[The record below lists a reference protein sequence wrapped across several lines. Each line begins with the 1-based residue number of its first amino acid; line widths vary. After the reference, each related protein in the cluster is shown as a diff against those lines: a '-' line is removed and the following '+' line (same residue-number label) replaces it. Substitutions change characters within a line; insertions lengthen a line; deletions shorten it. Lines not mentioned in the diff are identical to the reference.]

1 METGWKWQAHKDRN
15 NLFEK
20 QANRTA
26 ACGGPVVTGV
36 VNCAEGFW
44 GITPDCLSDCLP
56 SRAGNGGLVGCY
68 IVDAIVAIGKAGG
81 GGLRGSVGTG
91 GEGAPAS
98 DFDSAVAVTNNR
110 CQWKLGRYLKR
121 QDRGGPLV
129 RCQWDWHDAHLFC
142 WLFTFAL
149 NVCAQHSTAQHCEL
163 LCFEKHEPPR
173 PPCFR
178 LQDKLTRARRDTPR
192 KVYQLIR
199 IKKAKD

>member
-68 IVDAIVAIGKAGG
+68 IIDAIVAIGKAGG
-81 GGLRGSVGTG
+81 GASGVQWGPGAREPLPVTLIVLWLSLTTGASGSL
-91 GEGAPAS
+91 AA
-98 DFDSAVAVTNNR
+98 
-110 CQWKLGRYLKR
+110 
-121 QDRGGPLV
+121 
-129 RCQWDWHDAHLFC
+129 
-142 WLFTFAL
+142 
-149 NVCAQHSTAQHCEL
+149 
-163 LCFEKHEPPR
+163 
-173 PPCFR
+173 
-178 LQDKLTRARRDTPR
+178 
-192 KVYQLIR
+192 I
-199 IKKAKD
+199 